1 MIIVTILPIYICT
14 DKVLRQKANDCSKP
28 FSQYKQL
35 AENMIQTMYKAPG
48 VGLAA
53 PQIGISLRLFVYDA
67 GNGAVVLINPEIIS
81 RSEQLSSYEEGCLSV
96 PDITAEIIRPASIKF
111 RAYGLDG
118 YKFEKE
124 ASALEARVVQH
135 ECDHLEGV
143 LFIDKLQEKDKLLIE
158 KQLKKAGL
166 KAAVQKA

>member
-1 MIIVTILPIYICT
+1 MTILPIFVCT
-14 DKVLRQKANDCSKP
+14 DRVLRQKAGDCAKP
-28 FSQYKQL
+28 FSQYAQL

-53 PQIGISLRLFVYDA
+53 PQVGISLRLVVYDA

-81 RSEQLSSYEEGCLSV
+81 WSEQTAAYEEGCLSV
-96 PDITAEIIRPASIKF
+96 PDITAEIIRPATIKF

-124 ASALEARVVQH
+124 VSGLEARVIQH
-135 ECDHLEGV
+135 ECDHLYGT
-143 LFIDKLQEKDKLLIE
+143 LFIDRLQDKDKLLIE
-158 KQLKKAGL
+158 KQLKKAGM
-166 KAAVQKA
+166 KAAVLKAK